1 MKWKGGFVCEFIEI
15 ESEKRHDRDQ
25 GGGVHG
31 NAIFSKYD
39 LDFRVLDHKHQP
51 FDWDKDGDK
60 LNEPRKGRRVTLV
73 AEIKTSFGPPI
84 LCYCVHL
91 EVFCGLIGR
100 VNQFSEILSD
110 SVIHAST
117 HPYQLILGDLN
128 TKSHSI
134 ARLSSFSRD
143 RYCVLSLGMSESE
156 WWDKNLL
163 SWHACS
169 GDTNVYLQYVL
180 TDARNPG
187 FYDPW
192 HPSYDVT
199 MKYPKHYAL
208 YSAKLDWT
216 LVRGFDVIN
225 RWKGND
231 DYSASDHKYLMVE
244 VVFDDYSIASDTEG
258 MAWTVWQMRR
268 KEWKKRLE
276 KDVESKR
283 ARGGKGRELLENGY
297 KDRLFEL
304 TAFVGGR
311 DVIFSHMD
319 NLWDEMEKSGSANK
333 LKLRDGQTGK

>member
-39 LDFRVLDHKHQP
+39 VDFRVLDHKHQP
-51 FDWDKDGDK
+51 FNWEKDCDK

-73 AEIKTSFGPPI
+73 AEIKTAFGPPI

-169 GDTNVYLQYVL
+169 GDTNMYLKYGGIWPVFALARTALSGFTPKVL

-192 HPSYDVT
+192 HPFYDVT
-199 MKYPKHYAL
+199 INYPRYYAL

-216 LVRGFDVIN
+216 LVRGFNVIK
-225 RWKGND
+225 RWIGND
-231 DYSASDHKYLMVE
+231 DYSASDHKYLMIE

-258 MAWTVWQMRR
+258 MAWEVWRMRR

-276 KDVESKR
+276 KEVESKR
-283 ARGGKGRELLENGY
+283 VRGSKGRVVQWIGFVAVFVAIGIGVAR
-297 KDRLFEL
+297 KRL
-304 TAFVGGR
+304 
-311 DVIFSHMD
+311 
-319 NLWDEMEKSGSANK
+319 
-333 LKLRDGQTGK
+333 